1 MATSSITKDII
12 IDDPERFLDAIM
24 QSAKKQGIDID
35 ADIGKVA
42 DIVECF
48 GAHERLYKQQK
59 EKTAEDR
66 RKSPKW
72 PDYDYIDD
80 INDIFPW
87 IPRGEFKRVKE

>member
-24 QSAKKQGIDID
+24 RSAKKQGIDLD
-35 ADIGKVA
+35 ADIEKVA

-59 EKTAEDR
+59 EKTAEEC
-66 RKSPKW
+66 RKSPKSS
-72 PDYDYIDD
+72 D
-80 INDIFPW
+80 NDSYSE
-87 IPRGEFKRVKE
+87 IPNMSSNP

>member
-35 ADIGKVA
+35 A
-42 DIVECF
+42 
-48 GAHERLYKQQK
+48 
-59 EKTAEDR
+59 EDC

-80 INDIFPW
+80 INDIFPFV
-87 IPRGEFKRVKE
+87 PKGEFKRVKDDAKDREEV

>member
-48 GAHERLYKQQK
+48 GAHERLYNQQK
-59 EKTAEDR
+59 NK
-66 RKSPKW
+66 KLSQ
-72 PDYDYIDD
+72 YDYIDD
-80 INDIFPW
+80 LNDLFPFV
-87 IPRGEFKRVKE
+87 PRGEFKRVKE